1 MNTNLQIFNNTEF
14 GNVTTIEMNNE
25 VWFLGKEIA
34 EILGY
39 KATRNALKDH
49 IDEEDVKVLKY
60 KACTD
65 LMQSNLWGKN
75 DFSDKKLINE
85 SGLYSLILN
94 SKMPSAK
101 KFKHWVTSEVLPSIR
116 KTGSYS
122 VIENNKDKL
131 LLQLFSNDPLEVATA
146 HKQLVEMETKP
157 LLETIEEQTP
167 KVEVYD
173 NFVDKEHTLGFR
185 ELRKELESTL
195 DITINENRFKDV
207 MREYNLIG
215 KRVKATAFAIRNGF
229 AVTKD
234 IDLANGGT
242 TTQDRFTMKTRDLL
256 LGRYRNN

>member
-1 MNTNLQIFNNTEF
+1 MQKFNEMEKALQ
-14 GNVTTIEMNNE
+14 NVHIESYR
-25 VWFLGKEIA
+25 I
-34 EILGY
+34 
-39 KATRNALKDH
+39 
-49 IDEEDVKVLKY
+49 EDP
-60 KACTD
+60 
-65 LMQSNLWGKN
+65 
-75 DFSDKKLINE
+75 IE
-85 SGLYSLILN
+85 R
-94 SKMPSAK
+94 AK
-101 KFKHWVTSEVLPSIR
+101 KW
-116 KTGSYS
+116 
-122 VIENNKDKL
+122 IEEETVRREQAKL
-131 LLQLFSNDPLEVATA
+131 
-146 HKQLVEMETKP
+146 
-157 LLETIEEQTP
+157 IEEQTP

-173 NFVDKEHTLGFR
+173 NFIDKEHTLGFR

>member
-1 MNTNLQIFNNTEF
+1 MNTNL
-14 GNVTTIEMNNE
+14 IE
-25 VWFLGKEIA
+25 KEIA
-34 EILGY
+34 TI
-39 KATRNALKDH
+39 
-49 IDEEDVKVLKY
+49 
-60 KACTD
+60 
-65 LMQSNLWGKN
+65 
-75 DFSDKKLINE
+75 
-85 SGLYSLILN
+85 N
-94 SKMPSAK
+94 SKEVAEMMEMEHSKLLRKIEGINKDFREAKIGVSEYWIESTYKTEGNNKTYKCYEVTKMGCEFLAHKSTGTKGNIFTARYMQKFNEMEKALQNVNIESYRIEDPIERAK
-101 KFKHWVTSEVLPSIR
+101 KW
-116 KTGSYS
+116 
-122 VIENNKDKL
+122 IEEETVRREQAKL
-131 LLQLFSNDPLEVATA
+131 
-146 HKQLVEMETKP
+146 
-157 LLETIEEQTP
+157 IEEQTP

-256 LGRYRNN
+256 LGKYRNN